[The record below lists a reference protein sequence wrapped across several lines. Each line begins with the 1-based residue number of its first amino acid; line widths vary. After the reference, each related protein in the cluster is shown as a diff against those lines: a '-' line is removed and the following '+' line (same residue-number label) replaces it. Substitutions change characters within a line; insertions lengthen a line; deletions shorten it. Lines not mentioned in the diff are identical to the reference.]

1 MTLRNRI
8 ISEERRPILKKLLAK
23 NSFARAIEVHN
34 GISAIIGNDINI
46 ENEGTKLEFD
56 ALWISSLTDSAA
68 KGYPD
73 IEIVSLDS
81 RIDTINQVMEVTT
94 KPIIVDGDTG
104 GDLNTFEYFVK
115 KLERHGVSA
124 VIIEDKVHPKRNSL
138 DPNSIQN
145 LEDPVIF
152 ANKIKRGK
160 NVQLTKDFMIIA
172 RLESLISGEDI
183 NHALKRAR
191 IYLEAGADGIM
202 IHSKSKLPNEVILFA
217 REYKKLCQ
225 ELNLKKPLICVPT
238 TYNIIKENELRDE
251 GFNIIIHANHLLRSS
266 HKAMINTAKTILENE
281 RSLEVDPHCSSV
293 HEIFE
298 TVGFNEIKKKDDEEL
313 EKQNLKVKVIIPAAG
328 EPSEEIKK
336 SFPIPVS
343 SIKIGEKTILERQI
357 KELKE
362 CKLKDFVVIKGY
374 KKELINTPG
383 ITYYETDNIKR
394 NSIAK
399 TVFTAEN
406 EMEHGFILIYSDVLF
421 EKKIIQEL
429 LKMEGDIVLVV
440 DESFIINN
448 ENIDKKPDYVITKNK
463 KNIRELKNQNNF
475 VIKIGQKINR
485 EIADYEFTGI
495 ALFSKKGVENLK
507 KVYLDCLKN
516 QEGEFHEADNIG
528 EASITDLIQEM
539 ANRGYEIKTME
550 IHKGWMEIHN
560 LKDYSKATT
569 ELNNQI

>member
-313 EKQNLKVKVIIPAAG
+313 EKQNLKGKVIIPAAG

-343 SIKIGEKTILERQI
+343 SIKSGEKTILKRQI

-362 CKLKDFVVIKGY
+362 CKLK
-374 KKELINTPG
+374 
-383 ITYYETDNIKR
+383 
-394 NSIAK
+394 
-399 TVFTAEN
+399 
-406 EMEHGFILIYSDVLF
+406 IL
-421 EKKIIQEL
+421 
-429 LKMEGDIVLVV
+429 GDIVLVV